1 MFAHLSLSWT
11 NVSPGGIH
19 GRTFGCSI
27 KYQEA
32 HFLSSFPAAQ
42 FVLHLESRRG
52 KLFPFS
58 SSSSKKKP
66 NGGRPT
72 MQMKHLGQE
81 KAQWNYTAL
90 NKNEDFSP
98 QREVMVR
105 NRGIKILPLW
115 GNAKFCIKNVWYKH
129 FCFWFSKT
137 TSSVTLISLIWIY
150 RTCKLA
156 LVSSG
161 KRDISIM
168 CSFLVTWL
176 YIPKKHHYK
185 SNVSQHWECKICFS
199 LWNRTIY
206 YWS

>member
-1 MFAHLSLSWT
+1 MLSNSSFSSSKLPLQTLTFLPTVPKHLTYNSSTAVGTMFAHLSVSWI

-42 FVLHLESRRG
+42 FVLHLESRWC

-58 SSSSKKKP
+58 SSSSNKKP

-90 NKNEDFSP
+90 NKNKDFRP

-115 GNAKFCIKNVWYKH
+115 GNAKFCIKK
-129 FCFWFSKT
+129 C
-137 TSSVTLISLIWIY
+137 LIQTFL
-150 RTCKLA
+150 L
-156 LVSSG
+156 LV
-161 KRDISIM
+161 
-168 CSFLVTWL
+168 
-176 YIPKKHHYK
+176 
-185 SNVSQHWECKICFS
+185 
-199 LWNRTIY
+199 
-206 YWS
+206 